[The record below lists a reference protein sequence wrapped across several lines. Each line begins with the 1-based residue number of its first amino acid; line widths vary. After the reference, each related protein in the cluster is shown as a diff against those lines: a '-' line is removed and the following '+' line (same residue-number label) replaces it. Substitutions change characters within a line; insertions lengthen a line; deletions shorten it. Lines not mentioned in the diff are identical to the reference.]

1 MNGIRQNKPKKE
13 GKSLIFTKE
22 TLGVVLILFATLMLI
37 CLITRGA
44 IFSTPG
50 EYVNSFL
57 FGIMG
62 YFAYPVVIGL
72 IVLGVCMVSGKKI
85 NLHGKRKFL
94 FIVSVILLDLII
106 HTITMHGDAGLS
118 YGEYLSK
125 AYTMGAGGIATSSG
139 GGIITALVSCLFA
152 KLLTSVGCYVVFAI
166 LFGLSVYFIVR
177 DFKINGVKGKAPKQ
191 TFRSTYVNES
201 EVDNVD
207 TDIPTMDYPVG
218 DVGDVPTAVK
228 PEVKQKLFVNNSS
241 DFEFKTKRDVKKEEN
256 SVGMKIE
263 FSSGGLGVVTSGATY
278 SKAYDNDIKQKIDYV
293 KTPAE
298 INIESALNG
307 SKYGTPYTASTS
319 SYTSHTTS
327 VSQPISTST
336 YEEREEIVE
345 KEDETEIPMY
355 YEETPSVNETTYD
368 DSAEGRA
375 RSFVDNV
382 LDVPE
387 FDEEEVSTP
396 VTPESVRGDEF
407 GAEVFD
413 YTYAEPKR
421 EEMPRAEEIAE
432 EKEEDPFESFLSN
445 RRSRGTSIAPSEPVI
460 ERVEETPIIPE
471 IDVVEEQEETI
482 VPKERVRGLIFDD
495 DNKDEKPA
503 FTSRVSA
510 DNNLT
515 PSRRMGFD
523 IEKKVEEPKVEEK
536 PVKETPPI
544 NRPYFRPPLDLLETY
559 TIPADMPGENHEE
572 RKEIIQRTL
581 EEFHINAVPQ
591 NHVQGPAITRYEIMM
606 PSGIPVK
613 RVLNYANDLKMR
625 LASKDE
631 VRIEA
636 PIPGKNLVGVEVA
649 NKSKITV
656 GLKEVLEGMA
666 GQTIKPNALQFVLG
680 KDLVGNSI
688 SDNLAKGPHYLVA
701 GATGSGKSVCLNVM
715 LVSLIMRYSPEELRI
730 ILVDPKQVEFRPYE
744 HLPHLMIDEII
755 TDPKKTLAMLSWAQQ
770 EMERRYSVFRNC
782 EEMIVDIDAYNSTI
796 ASATVPKMP
805 RIVIVIDELADLME
819 SCKKD
824 LEARIQAIAQKARSA
839 GIHLVLATQRPSVNI
854 ITGTIKAN
862 LPSRIAFKVMN
873 FNDSQTILG
882 EQGAEKLLG
891 NGDMLY
897 KNSSMPSV
905 ERYQGAYISS
915 REVNNIA
922 SYIKEKNKAY
932 FDDELA
938 EFLEKATSNAPEQ
951 TSAVGGGED
960 VGDENDDF
968 FLKVLAYA
976 VNSGTVSI
984 SQLQRRF
991 QIGWSRAGGLVDKM
1005 ERMQF
1010 ITGNLGTKGRKVLL
1024 TREGFEQRFG
1034 PMPDDTY

>member
-85 NLHGKRKFL
+85 RLHGKRKLL

-125 AYTMGAGGIATSSG
+125 AYVMGAGGIATCSG
-139 GGIITALVSCLFA
+139 GGIITAIVACLFA
-152 KLLTSVGCYVVFAI
+152 KLLTSIGCYVVFAI
-166 LFGLSVYFIVR
+166 LLGLSVYFIVR
-177 DFKINGVKGKAPKQ
+177 DFKVNGIRGKVQKQ
-191 TFRSTYVNES
+191 TFRSTYVKEP
-201 EVDNVD
+201 EVDGLEND
-207 TDIPTMDYPVG
+207 LPTMDYPVG
-218 DVGDVPTAVK
+218 DIGDAPVSVK

-278 SKAYDNDIKQKIDYV
+278 SKSYDNDIKQKIDYV

-307 SKYGTPYTASTS
+307 SKYGTPYTAPSTS
-319 SYTSHTTS
+319 TYNVPTTS
-327 VSQPISTST
+327 VSEPISTA
-336 YEEREEIVE
+336 YEEKEEIVE
-345 KEDETEIPMY
+345 DTAEKEIPMY
-355 YEETPSVNETTYD
+355 YEETPSVSVPTYD

-375 RSFVDNV
+375 KSFVDNV

-387 FDEEEVSTP
+387 YDEEVSTP
-396 VTPESVRGDEF
+396 VTPEAVKGDEF

-413 YTYAEPKR
+413 YTYAEPK
-421 EEMPRAEEIAE
+421 AEEPSRIQEIKE
-432 EKEEDPFESFLSN
+432 EKDEDPFDAFLSN
-445 RRSRGTSIAPSEPVI
+445 RRSRSTPIAPSEPVI

-495 DNKDEKPA
+495 DKEEKPA

-515 PSRRMGFD
+515 SSRRMGFD

-536 PVKETPPI
+536 PAKEIPPI
-544 NRPYFRPPLDLLETY
+544 NREYFRPPLDLLETY
-559 TIPADMPGENHEE
+559 TTPADMPSENHEE

-591 NHVQGPAITRYEIMM
+591 NHVQGPAITRYEILM

-873 FNDSQTILG
+873 FTDSQTILG

-932 FDDELA
+932 FDDELT

-951 TSAVGGGED
+951 TGAVGGGDEG
-960 VGDENDDF
+960 GDENDDF